1 MAPDGSSGFD
11 VADCTAFVTG
21 ANQGIGR
28 GFVEVLLE
36 RGARKV
42 YATARRAETL
52 PELAALDPDR
62 VVTLQLDVTDEAQR
76 RAAAAA
82 VTDVTFLI
90 NNAGIP
96 GSPVAEKRR
105 MLAAPDLDDIRLVME
120 TDCWAPVEMA
130 RLLVPLIK
138 SNGGGAVC
146 NILSI
151 GALFCLPEYSSYS
164 IAKTALAR
172 ATAGIRAELDRDPVF
187 VAGVYTA
194 GVRTRMSAKNLEA
207 RCSPVEHAHQVF
219 EALAQGQED
228 IYAGD
233 EAEELRD
240 FVLSDPKAFERR
252 LIERFYTDP
261 LTIE

>member
-1 MAPDGSSGFD
+1 MVYSVEG
-11 VADCTAFVTG
+11 CTALVTG
-21 ANQGIGR
+21 ANQGIGL
-28 GFVEVLLE
+28 GFVEELLA

-52 PELAALDPDR
+52 PALQALDPER
-62 VVTLQLDVTDEAQR
+62 VVTLQLDVTDDAQR
-76 RAAAAA
+76 RAAQAAA
-82 VTDVTFLI
+82 TDVTFLI

-130 RLLVPLIK
+130 RLLVPSIQR
-138 SNGGGAVC
+138 NGGGAIC

-164 IAKTALAR
+164 IAKTAFAR
-172 ATAGIRAELDRDPVF
+172 ATAGIRAELDRDPIV
-187 VAGVYTA
+187 VAGVFTA
-194 GVRTRMSAKNLEA
+194 GVKTRMTAKNLTPDCTPVAHA
-207 RCSPVEHAHQVF
+207 RQVF
-219 EALAQGQED
+219 DALAAGAQD

-233 EAEELRD
+233 GAAALRD
-240 FVLSDPKAFERR
+240 QFLQDPEGFERG
-252 LIERFYTDP
+252 LIERFHTEP

>member
-1 MAPDGSSGFD
+1 MGFD
-11 VADCTAFVTG
+11 VKGCTALVTG

-42 YATARRAETL
+42 YAAARRPETL
-52 PELAALDPDR
+52 GELEGLDPDR
-62 VVTLQLDVTDEAQR
+62 VRSLLLDVTDDGQR
-76 RAAAAA
+76 RAAATSAL
-82 VTDVTFLI
+82 DVDFLI
-90 NNAGIP
+90 NNAGTP
-96 GSPVAEKRR
+96 GSPVPEQRR

-120 TDCWAPVEMA
+120 TDCWAHVEMS
-130 RLLVPLIK
+130 RLFVPIIRA
-138 SNGGGAVC
+138 NGGGALC

-164 IAKTALAR
+164 VAKTALAS
-172 ATAGIRAELDRDPVF
+172 ATAGMRAELDRDPIL

-194 GVRTRMSAKNLEA
+194 GVKTRMSARNVA
-207 RCSPVEHAHQVF
+207 ANCTPAEHANQVLD
-219 EALAQGQED
+219 ALAAGQED

-233 EAEELRD
+233 GADALRAQI
-240 FVLSDPKAFERR
+240 LADPKAFERR
-252 LIERFYTDP
+252 LIERFYDDP